1 MITEHLEAKI
11 YYYYE
16 KYIKKDGSSQQ
27 EKESNLLQLSKITL
41 LPEKPTA
48 WAVQKKANYF
58 KLNRKFVELPSFIY
72 GNLVLRAVILKA
84 IYLVFIR

>member
-1 MITEHLEAKI
+1 MARKAE
-11 YYYYE
+11 
-16 KYIKKDGSSQQ
+16 D
-27 EKESNLLQLSKITL
+27 N
-41 LPEKPTA
+41 TA

-84 IYLVFIR
+84 MYLVFIRTSISIIESTVKTELGGVLFKSNEAELLRNLVNFIY